1 MRAEDLLESLRAE
14 LAPVEEAIR
23 SHRFLDSLAAGA
35 VTRERL
41 RAIAGEQQ
49 RIIASDRRSFAQLA
63 ARFPSP
69 PAGDWFLSMA
79 LGEGEAL
86 ALLDGYAGW
95 LAIDED
101 WLREYA
107 PDPRAQSYPA
117 FVAWLALNGSVGA
130 VTLAF
135 LANLAAW
142 GENCGRWPRRCAMPT
157 TMVTTR
163 SRSSSSSLRRRP
175 AFGITRSRSS
185 QAGLDAGD
193 DPREMRCCP
202 SAPGLRAA
210 VLGRARLRAVIWPQA
225 HVRIEA
231 TVYCRCVRSRGRV
244 VVRG

>member
-1 MRAEDLLESLRAE
+1 MRAADVLENLRAE

-35 VTRERL
+35 VTEERL
-41 RAIAGEQQ
+41 RAMAGEQQ

-79 LGEGEAL
+79 SGEGEAL
-86 ALLDGYAGW
+86 RLLDGYAAW
-95 LAIDED
+95 LGIDED
-101 WLREYA
+101 WLHEYA

-142 GENCGRWPRRCAMPT
+142 GENCGRVAAA
-157 TMVTTR
+157 
-163 SRSSSSSLRRRP
+163 LRDEYDAGDDAV
-175 AFGITRSRSS
+175 AFFEFFAAPPPGFREETLAVV
-185 QAGLDAGD
+185 QAGLDGGD
-193 DPREMRCCP
+193 DLKEMRD
-202 SAPGLRAA
+202 A
-210 VLGRARLRAVIWPQA
+210 ARLLQA
-225 HVRIEA
+225 FELLFWDRLADE
-231 TVYCRCVRSRGRV
+231 R
-244 VVRG
+244 

>member
-1 MRAEDLLESLRAE
+1 MRAEDLLESLHAE

-41 RAIAGEQQ
+41 LAIAGEQQ

-86 ALLDGYAGW
+86 ALLDGYAAW

-117 FVAWLALNGSVGA
+117 FVAWLALN
-130 VTLAF
+130 
-135 LANLAAW
+135 AA
-142 GENCGRWPRRCAMPT
+142 
-157 TMVTTR
+157 
-163 SRSSSSSLRRRP
+163 L
-175 AFGITRSRSS
+175 
-185 QAGLDAGD
+185 
-193 DPREMRCCP
+193 
-202 SAPGLRAA
+202 
-210 VLGRARLRAVIWPQA
+210 
-225 HVRIEA
+225 
-231 TVYCRCVRSRGRV
+231 
-244 VVRG
+244 